1 MNHNFLKNISKQKN
15 KIISFLSASI
25 IFNNPLRSNAGML
38 TLPLQAPLHNNL
50 FLVRAGSS
58 FADERNEI
66 HIDGDEWREITKNK
80 NYTKEGRMQNLKGA
94 FDMALY
100 LEKKGYDIVLSFVT
114 PYEELRQYL
123 RDNAEELIEIY
134 LTYSGDRG
142 RNSYF
147 VYEFDVP
154 SGSYLHLDTSELTID
169 ECIEKIMD
177 YIIK

>member
-1 MNHNFLKNISKQKN
+1 MIILIFGQPASGKTTLAKEFLIKKDD
-15 KIISFLSASI
+15 KIDEI
-25 IFNNPLRSNAGML
+25 
-38 TLPLQAPLHNNL
+38 
-50 FLVRAGSS
+50 
-58 FADERNEI
+58 DERNEI

-147 VYEFDVP
+147 VNEFDVP